1 MTNKEIS
8 GLVER
13 TAAFFNTHATLPYQF
28 RIEQLK
34 KLDKALSASEK
45 MLTDAL
51 YHDLHKTEMESY
63 FTEIGIVKDEIHFF
77 LKHLKKLMAPRRVS
91 TPLTHFPASSRIYH
105 EPYGTVL
112 IMSPWNYPV
121 NLTLTPLV
129 GAIAAGNCAIL
140 KPSNYTPAT
149 AQCIANLISSTFSPE
164 YISVVTGGRE
174 ENTALLDHRVDYIF
188 FTGGTTVGKLVMQAA
203 AAHLTPVTL
212 ELGGKSPCIIEKTAN
227 LAVAAR
233 RILFGKILNGGQ
245 TCVAPDYVLID
256 ESIKDAFIT
265 ECAGVLK
272 QFFLSEQAVAAQMPH
287 IVNEK
292 HFNRL
297 TALVEGEKQVL
308 TAGTADIQTHFF
320 PLTLLDTVTFESP
333 VMQEEIFGPILPLI
347 SFKELEWAIN
357 EVRCRPRPLS
367 LYLFT
372 CNSAVEKKILAEI
385 SFGGGCIN
393 DTIVHLATSAMPFGG
408 IGNSG
413 MGQYHG
419 AYSFDTFSHKK
430 SIMKKPLLLD
440 IPLRYHPYSEKK
452 LKWIKK
458 FL

>member
-1 MTNKEIS
+1 MTSQEIS
-8 GLVER
+8 NLVQH
-13 TAAFFNTHATLPYQF
+13 TAEFFNTHATRPYQF
-28 RIEQLK
+28 RIAMLK
-34 KLDKALSASEK
+34 KLQKALTAYEK
-45 MLTDAL
+45 KLIDAL
-51 YHDLHKTEMESY
+51 YCDLHKTEMESY
-63 FTEIGIVKDEIHFF
+63 FTEIGIVQEEIRFF
-77 LKHLKKLMAPRRVS
+77 LKHLKKLMKPRHTA
-91 TPLTHFPASSRIYH
+91 TPLAHFPASSTIYC

-140 KPSNYTPAT
+140 KPSNYTPQT
-149 AQCIANLISSTFSPE
+149 AQCIADMISTSFPPH
-164 YISVVTGGRE
+164 YISAVTGGRE
-174 ENTALLDHRVDYIF
+174 ENSALLEHRFDYIF

-203 AAHLTPVTL
+203 AQHLIPITL

-227 LAVAAR
+227 LSIAAR

-256 ESIKDAFIT
+256 ESVKEAFVC
-265 ECAGVLK
+265 ECRKVVHD
-272 QFFLSEQAVAAQMPH
+272 FFASDSAAAAEMPH

-297 TALVEGEKQVL
+297 SALIQGEKQLL
-308 TAGTADIQTHFF
+308 TAGTSNPQTQFF
-320 PLTLLDTVTFESP
+320 PLILLDAITFESP
-333 VMQEEIFGPILPLI
+333 VMKEEIFGPILPII
-347 SFKELEWAIN
+347 SFTDIDWAIR
-357 EVRCRPRPLS
+357 EIRCRPKPLA

-372 CNSAVEKKILAEI
+372 RDTATEKKILAEI

-408 IGNSG
+408 VGASG

-419 AYSFDTFSHKK
+419 THSFDTFSHKK
-430 SIMKKPLLLD
+430 SILKKSLLLD
-440 IPLRYHPYSEKK
+440 IPLRYHPYTRKK
-452 LKWIKK
+452 LYWIKK